1 MICSVSG
8 PPTPHSVCAC
18 ICAYMAA
25 QEMGWRLQ
33 PPFSEPLEE
42 PRAFLGSA
50 WALWLGRP
58 GWSGSP
64 AAPLLACSGLS
75 GVSPAGVR
83 VVILEPQPLRA
94 PVHMCFHPLSLQGP
108 DLPLK
113 MITSTSFFCILI
125 NTEEAGAVKLYLGEN
140 LRAGLFGVVD
150 SRVEIGKL
158 IYHILFSKAYCCSI
172 ISRSSKSN
180 QRYICY
186 SVLAFIAASSL
197 RRAFFSRFKLVKVSF
212 LLAAFLPSITI
223 NTHPATVK
231 AIIT

>member
-1 MICSVSG
+1 MISILHGHNRVPVICSVSG

-140 LRAGLFGVVD
+140 LRAGLFGVVEPLTAF
-150 SRVEIGKL
+150 STQL
-158 IYHILFSKAYCCSI
+158 IINCFVYLFSVF
-172 ISRSSKSN
+172 ISTNKHCN
-180 QRYICY
+180 Y
-186 SVLAFIAASSL
+186 SY
-197 RRAFFSRFKLVKVSF
+197 
-212 LLAAFLPSITI
+212 
-223 NTHPATVK
+223 
-231 AIIT
+231 

>member
-1 MICSVSG
+1 MRSPHTATTEQPPLTATREKPRQQRRPSIANNRVPVMCSVSG

-58 GWSGSP
+58 GWSRSP

-140 LRAGLFGVVD
+140 LRAGLFGVVEPLTAF
-150 SRVEIGKL
+150 STQLVINCFV
-158 IYHILFSKAYCCSI
+158 YLFSVF
-172 ISRSSKSN
+172 ISTNKHCN
-180 QRYICY
+180 Y
-186 SVLAFIAASSL
+186 SY
-197 RRAFFSRFKLVKVSF
+197 
-212 LLAAFLPSITI
+212 
-223 NTHPATVK
+223 
-231 AIIT
+231 